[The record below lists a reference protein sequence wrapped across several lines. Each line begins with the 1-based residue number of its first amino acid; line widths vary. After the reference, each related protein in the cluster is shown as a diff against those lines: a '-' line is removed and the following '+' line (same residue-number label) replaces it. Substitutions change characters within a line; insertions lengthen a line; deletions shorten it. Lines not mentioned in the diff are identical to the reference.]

1 MLTKTSPRFKIGTLL
16 TMNEPYGEVQMLITD
31 HFPMAEE
38 YETHPG
44 SLLRREYNM
53 YELYYLARGKT
64 IVQSAQWLEEMVDE
78 KKIEV
83 ASTPD

>member
-1 MLTKTSPRFKIGTLL
+1 MLTKVNPRFKVGTLL
-16 TMNEPYGEVQMLITD
+16 KMNEPFGEVQMLITD

-38 YETHPG
+38 WEEKTGHII
-44 SLLRREYNM
+44 RNEYNM

-64 IVQSAQWLEEMVDE
+64 IAQTAQWLEEMVDE